1 LKALAGG
8 LVPIHEEHE
17 ARLERSINLQDWASM
32 DVYEK
37 ALIVANR
44 RIRIAIQNQQAEAE
58 VRDAKRKSRRK

>member
-17 ARLERSINLQDWASM
+17 ARLERNINLQDWASM